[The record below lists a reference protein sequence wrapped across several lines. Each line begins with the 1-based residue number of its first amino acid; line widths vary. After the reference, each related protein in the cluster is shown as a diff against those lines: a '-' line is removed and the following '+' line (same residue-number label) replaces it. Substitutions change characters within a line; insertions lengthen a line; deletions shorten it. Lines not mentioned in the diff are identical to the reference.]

1 MRWIFVLSALLAAT
15 PLNAQAGM
23 AVESAVF
30 IERAGQRGVWVEPAA
45 SFSHGD
51 TVVTVMTW
59 QAPARDRHTIVSA
72 VPVGLELES
81 VSRDGLDFSIDG
93 GHRWQTLA
101 DARDLPRGVTHL
113 RWHAGGDGRLSYR
126 AVVR

>member
-1 MRWIFVLSALLAAT
+1 MRWIIALASLLAAV
-15 PLNAQAGM
+15 PLHAQDL

-30 IERAGQRGVWVEPAA
+30 VERAGKAGLRVEPAA
-45 SFSHGD
+45 TFARGD

-59 QAPARDRHTIVSA
+59 QAPGHDSHTIVSA
-72 VPVGLELES
+72 VPAGLELES
-81 VSRDGLDFSIDG
+81 ISRGNLEYSRDNGRKWIA
-93 GHRWQTLA
+93 LA

-113 RWHAGGDGRLSYR
+113 RWRTGGDGRLSYR